1 MVNIVRTYNP
11 SLYKLL
17 KEQKDIVQAMIAEP
31 LKTLYITYENAD
43 TELISTLFQ
52 KHIISDPEAFRQW
65 MSFMVTIKNK
75 PALEYIYTVN
85 SYIMKKLYKQQLKSQ
100 KRDQKDV
107 LLNQLNQLGGY
118 KSFVDLN
125 VEEDIEATL
134 KGMACKGA
142 SALDELFGT
151 KCKCDSVGGL
161 LGQVSKRSGNFL

>member
-1 MVNIVRTYNP
+1 
-11 SLYKLL
+11 
-17 KEQKDIVQAMIAEP
+17 
-31 LKTLYITYENAD
+31 
-43 TELISTLFQ
+43 
-52 KHIISDPEAFRQW
+52 
-65 MSFMVTIKNK
+65 MSFMVTIKNR
-75 PALEYIYTVN
+75 PALEYIYVVN

-125 VEEDIEATL
+125 EEEDIEATL

-151 KCKCDSVGGL
+151 KCKCDSVSGL